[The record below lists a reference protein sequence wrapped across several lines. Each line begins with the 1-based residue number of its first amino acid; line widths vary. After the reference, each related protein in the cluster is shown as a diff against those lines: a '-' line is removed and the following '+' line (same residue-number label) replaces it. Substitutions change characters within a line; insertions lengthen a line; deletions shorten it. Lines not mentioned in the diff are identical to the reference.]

1 MYERESLIV
10 IVTFFPVPYFFFI
23 FSDQVLVCQGGDEE
37 KYKLATEAHTVLSNP
52 PRREHYGL
60 GEDLD
65 GMNGGGGGFSGM
77 NPADME
83 EILC

>member
-1 MYERESLIV
+1 M
-10 IVTFFPVPYFFFI
+10 
-23 FSDQVLVCQGGDEE
+23 
-37 KYKLATEAHTVLSNP
+37 ATEAHTVLSNP

-83 EILC
+83 EILAQFSFGGAGGGHRGHTHHGFSF